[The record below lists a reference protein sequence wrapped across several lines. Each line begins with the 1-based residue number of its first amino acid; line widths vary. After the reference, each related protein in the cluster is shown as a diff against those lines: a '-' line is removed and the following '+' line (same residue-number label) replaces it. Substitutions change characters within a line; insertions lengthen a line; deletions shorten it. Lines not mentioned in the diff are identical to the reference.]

1 MGVLQ
6 RRRAGRAYLYSLNEA
21 NYLVSDSLLPA
32 FRSEA
37 EWLQRLGKEV
47 FATLNRRA
55 DSIVLYGS
63 WARAQAAS
71 TSDVDLLVVTRSVR
85 DRKEVERTLETQ
97 RGRLAERFGRPVS
110 LLVISR
116 DEFRRR
122 LRRGDR
128 LIREI
133 VREGRAVAGRSI
145 AEVIGGGL
153 PQVAPGGE
161 SPVPVTKIRS
171 QGHYQGKTI
180 SSDPARLELDVDVDG
195 SCAPAFSIASGSRQG
210 AQSPLFPEEHPP
222 LPKTISRS

>member
-1 MGVLQ
+1 MSTYVRKKRPPSRSSPLLDLLASRPAVRILRYLVAQGGAHTGRQLAAGAGVAVARAAEALSRLVDMGVLQ

-145 AEVIGGGL
+145 AEVIGG
-153 PQVAPGGE
+153 A
-161 SPVPVTKIRS
+161 
-171 QGHYQGKTI
+171 
-180 SSDPARLELDVDVDG
+180 
-195 SCAPAFSIASGSRQG
+195 
-210 AQSPLFPEEHPP
+210 
-222 LPKTISRS
+222 